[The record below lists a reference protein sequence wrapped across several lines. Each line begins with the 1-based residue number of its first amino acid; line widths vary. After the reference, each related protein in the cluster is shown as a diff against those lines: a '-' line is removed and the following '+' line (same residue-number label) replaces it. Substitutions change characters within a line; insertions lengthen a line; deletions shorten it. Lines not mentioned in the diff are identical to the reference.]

1 MDHTL
6 IEKISILANYFL
18 LKTAAKKKRK
28 LDPKAKV
35 RNRGTVVFPA
45 ESSKVLDNKD
55 YFPINN
61 VRQARNA
68 LAQANKY
75 DKSPKWYKGSL
86 KSLVLAVARA
96 VKKKYKKIEISEAA
110 KNPGKG

>member
-6 IEKISILANYFL
+6 IEKISILANHFL
-18 LKTAAKKKRK
+18 LKTAAKKKKKKKKK

-55 YFPINN
+55 HFPINN

-68 LAQANKY
+68 LARANQY

-96 VKKKYKKIEISEAA
+96 VKKKYKKRNFIIRS
-110 KNPGKG
+110 K